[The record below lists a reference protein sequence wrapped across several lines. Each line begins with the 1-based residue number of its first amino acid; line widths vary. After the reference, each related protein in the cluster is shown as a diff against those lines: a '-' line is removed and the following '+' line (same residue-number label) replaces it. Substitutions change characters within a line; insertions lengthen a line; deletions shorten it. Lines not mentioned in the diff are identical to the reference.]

1 MTVYRAVVLQGQ
13 GLGYTAGFFP
23 PGEGISPGKSCLRF
37 FT

>member
-23 PGEGISPGKSCLRF
+23 PGVGDFPR
-37 FT
+37 